1 VCTQASV
8 RSHRL
13 PPGQKT
19 LIDVA
24 FSTTIDGPGRHGEV
38 IDIAGNDPRLTHRRP
53 LQHDLAFITVTP
65 ATSGG

>member
-1 VCTQASV
+1 V

-13 PPGQKT
+13 APGHQT

-38 IDIAGNDPRLTHRRP
+38 IDVVGNDHRLTHRRP
-53 LQHDLAFITVTP
+53 LQHDLAFVISVTP
-65 ATSGG
+65 AAAG